1 MFQSGNQKPSND
13 RSAPMEAQNRRP
25 PHCTRA
31 VGAKCPVAVHKVS
44 RDKMGPMPMP
54 PQEAEILYRQ
64 SNPRSPEELA
74 AGKEAARKARAEAKE
89 REKRIRTCIE
99 SGCNN
104 QTPPRQNYH
113 TMSMEFS
120 MTVDPYHHRCRPC
133 YAKWLC
139 RNAHLETEHAG
150 ARRERNCQIV
160 RQTTSGVSRADV
172 DKAFGTIKAYVSR
185 IYARAGVRAKDLCR
199 QERSARN
206 AEIVERVQAGETFI
220 ALAQEFWLAWKT
232 VQRICQ
238 RAGRS
243 VADRSPDA
251 GSTAPAYL
259 QKCIQEGADRRPR
272 GKEVLR
278 RELHLQQGRFC
289 GICGQV
295 MALEGTHIDHIV
307 PRTRGRTDDRAN
319 LQLTHAVCNIIKKD
333 SIPYVRGVG
342 AEGEDG

>member
-1 MFQSGNQKPSND
+1 
-13 RSAPMEAQNRRP
+13 
-25 PHCTRA
+25 
-31 VGAKCPVAVHKVS
+31 
-44 RDKMGPMPMP
+44 MGPMPMP

-64 SNPRSPEELA
+64 NNPRSPEELA

-89 REKRIRTCIE
+89 REKRMRTCIE
-99 SGCNN
+99 SGCKN

-120 MTVDPYHHRCRPC
+120 MTVAPYHHRCRPC

-150 ARRERNCQIV
+150 ARRERNRQIV
-160 RQTTSGVSRADV
+160 QQTTNGVSRADV

-185 IYARAGVRAKDLCR
+185 IYARAGTRAKDLRR

-206 AEIVERVQAGETFI
+206 AEIVERVQTGETFI
-220 ALAQEFWLAWKT
+220 ALAKEFWLAWKT

-243 VADRSPDA
+243 VADRQP
-251 GSTAPAYL
+251 L
-259 QKCIQEGADRRPR
+259 

-278 RELHLQQGRFC
+278 RELHLQQGRLC

-307 PRTRGRTDDRAN
+307 PRTRGGTDDRAN